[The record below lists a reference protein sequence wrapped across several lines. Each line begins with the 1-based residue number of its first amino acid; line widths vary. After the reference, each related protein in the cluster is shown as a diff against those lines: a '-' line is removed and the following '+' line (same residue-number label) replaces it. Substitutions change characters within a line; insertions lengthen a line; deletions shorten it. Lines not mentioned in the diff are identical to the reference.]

1 MTFDFGTLIAHA
13 AKTRALC
20 AGTIVGSGTVSNRDA
35 DGGPGKPI
43 GQGGVGYSCIAEM
56 RTVETLLNGEAKTP
70 FLKPGDQVRI
80 EMKGRRTPPLDLRR
94 HRAASDCG
102 ALDPMRRRPGMSA
115 EVTVFPRRPESEDR
129 LVLDDYLP
137 YRLSVASN
145 AVSRLI
151 ARAYEDRFGLS
162 IPQWRLIAVLAQDG
176 ALTPGAL
183 VARTAMDK
191 VTISRAAQ
199 QLLKRHLIGRV
210 AHEADGRSHRLSLTA
225 EGQRLH
231 ADIAPWPSPTKPPS
245 SPASLPA
252 KWPP

>member
-1 MTFDFGTLIAHA
+1 
-13 AKTRALC
+13 
-20 AGTIVGSGTVSNRDA
+20 
-35 DGGPGKPI
+35 
-43 GQGGVGYSCIAEM
+43 
-56 RTVETLLNGEAKTP
+56 
-70 FLKPGDQVRI
+70 
-80 EMKGRRTPPLDLRR
+80 
-94 HRAASDCG
+94 
-102 ALDPMRRRPGMSA
+102 MSA
-115 EVTVFPRRPESEDR
+115 EVTAFPRRVDADDR

-162 IPQWRLIAVLAQDG
+162 IPQWRLMAVLAEDG

-199 QLLKRHLIGRV
+199 GLMKRRLIGRV

-225 EGQRLH
+225 EGARLH
-231 ADIAPWPSPTKPPS
+231 ADIAPLALAYEATLLSGLAPGEVAAMKTLLKRLEAA
-245 SPASLPA
+245 ASKLA
-252 KWPP
+252 GEG